1 MTGMQALA
9 MDMSIQSPSEKDL
22 QIRVTIAR
30 ELAGIATALETIG
43 DQLCSD
49 PNVVSMHFSALQA
62 IDELCQRHDNIGR
75 VLCAENMEAALS
87 GITLDTLRTR
97 MAAGLSKIV

>member
-1 MTGMQALA
+1 ME
-9 MDMSIQSPSEKDL
+9 MSARSPSDKDL
-22 QIRVTIAR
+22 QIRVMIAQ

-97 MAAGLSKIV
+97 MAAGLSRIV